1 MSSTVDPA
9 AGAEFGLRRIHQ
21 IAVTVQD
28 VERATAFYR
37 DALGMPLLFRAPAGL
52 SFFDCGGVRL
62 MLSTAESPGFDH
74 PGSVI
79 YYRVNDIAATY
90 ESLKKRGVEFIDQ
103 PHLIA
108 KLEHHDVWIAAFRD
122 QEENT
127 LALISEVERAD

>member
-37 DALGMPLLFRAPAGL
+37 DALGMALLFRAPAGL

-62 MLSTAESPGFDH
+62 MLSLPEGAETPRGNS
-74 PGSVI
+74 I
-79 YYRVNDIAATY
+79 LYYGVDDIEAAHGT
-90 ESLKKRGVEFIDQ
+90 LVRRGVRFIGD
-103 PHLIA
+103 PHVVARLPDR
-108 KLEHHDVWIAAFRD
+108 EVWLAEFRD
-122 QEENT
+122 SEGNV
-127 LALISEVERAD
+127 LALMSERAH